1 MVKRFYENGMTVNDL
16 KVLLERA
23 IEQGYGDAHIQVQA
37 DADSISDIMINGYE
51 GFGEEFENGQRF
63 SQLFHQ
69 RIKLN
74 LNVAMD
80 LQSSLKRYEK

>member
-23 IEQGYGDAHIQVQA
+23 IEQGYGDARIQVQA

-51 GFGEEFENGQRF
+51 GFGEEFENGPKVF
-63 SQLFHQ
+63 S
-69 RIKLN
+69 I
-74 LNVAMD
+74 V
-80 LQSSLKRYEK
+80 SSEDKAQFERCYGPAEEP